1 MEPDFRGLGVA
12 VVTPFDHNLEIDY
25 ISLEKVLNHLHDS
38 KAVDYIVV
46 LGSTGEA
53 PTLSFD
59 EKQEVLAFVRKHNNN
74 RLGLMVGH
82 GGNNTRAL
90 VDSMKNLDIAGY
102 QGILSSSPAYIK
114 PTQEGLIGHYTA
126 LADEAPLPIMLYN
139 VPSRTG
145 SNIAPETVAKLA
157 EHPNIIGI
165 KDASADLVQA
175 MEITNRTADE
185 FILVSGDDMFTVPL
199 FSVGCQ
205 GLISVLGNAYPKI
218 YKNQV
223 EACKSGNY
231 KLASDLAKSTL
242 RINELMYREGNPVGV
257 KQLMAH
263 LGLCEPYVRLPLAKA
278 SDKLAREIEQA
289 ML

>member
-145 SNIAPETVAKLA
+145 SNIAPETVAKMA

-175 MEITNRTADE
+175 MEITNRTANE

-223 EACKSGNY
+223 EGCKSGNY